1 MKAALRWSL
10 VAAVA
15 LAAALAAAL
24 VLERPAE
31 VAVSPVTAV
40 EGLAAAEAEAVAAAP
55 AVEPPADE
63 AWMSERRRRIHP
75 NGHRRGMIQVI
86 RSTPAA
92 ESKSP
97 Q

>member
-40 EGLAAAEAEAVAAAP
+40 EGLAAAEAVAAAP